1 MVFLMCQPSMQGG
14 LNKSCMMFR
23 IIFFLVFF
31 YYLLT
36 FISLAEQSRL
46 PRFECL
52 PWEVGQFVEYQIIH
66 PENEGIKNR
75 YKITL
80 VSEEI
85 RDGKVYFWE
94 KIDIFENIYCKKGE
108 LFRKNITFLALVEP
122 VTSDKYNRNI
132 AQYIQNGFWPKD
144 AVELKVQFYDG
155 PFVDVNPSLYFAHQ
169 NIIEDTPYSRSP
181 DALGRIDFSRMKL
194 LNINEE
200 VTVPSGTWECGHI
213 FVSTEPQ
220 KEYFD
225 EGFDLWR
232 SPKVPLLGIVRMDFS
247 KTAYWNKWFYR
258 NSPKAISS
266 IRNLLSYIMQKK
278 ILGRTRSDTYSA
290 QLINYG
296 PVEQNEK

>member
-1 MVFLMCQPSMQGG
+1 MVCFMCRSSVQGAG
-14 LNKSCMMFR
+14 NRSGMMFR
-23 IIFFLVFF
+23 IMLSLVFI
-31 YYLLT
+31 YYFLT
-36 FISLAEQSRL
+36 VMSLAEQSRL
-46 PRFECL
+46 PEFECL

-80 VSEEI
+80 VGKET

-122 VTSDKYNRNI
+122 VTSEKYNKNI
-132 AQYIQNGFWPKD
+132 VKYIQNGFWPKD
-144 AVELKVQFYDG
+144 AVELKVQFFDG
-155 PFVDVNPSLYFAHQ
+155 PFVDVNPSIYFAHQ
-169 NIIEDTPYSRSP
+169 NIIEDTSYSRSP
-181 DALGRIDFSRMKL
+181 DALGRIDFSRMKF

-200 VTVPSGTWECGHI
+200 VTVPAGTWECGHI
-213 FVSTEPQ
+213 FVITDPQ

-247 KTAYWNKWFYR
+247 KTDYWNKWFYR
-258 NSPKAISS
+258 NSPKAINS
-266 IRNLLSYIMQKK
+266 IQNFLNYIMQKR
-278 ILGRTRSDTYSA
+278 ILGRTRSDTYTT